1 MIKELTIISG
11 KGGTGKT
18 TVTAAFASLSS
29 RKIMTD
35 CDVDAADLHL
45 ILQPEVLHQEPFI
58 GGRAPV
64 MDKDLCTECGTC
76 QEVCRFSAVD
86 LDADQ
91 RYRINDFACD
101 NCALC
106 TFACPEGAISM
117 VDSVNGT
124 WFISRTAYGKMVHAK
139 LGIGE
144 DNSGKLVTLVRQQ
157 AKKLAEEEALP
168 LIVNDG
174 PPGIGCP
181 VTAAITGASL
191 VLIVTEPTLSGIH
204 DMERVADLCRH
215 FQVPVQVCINKYSI
229 NLVNTQ
235 KIRGYCADH
244 GISIVGELP
253 FEPLVN
259 KALVARQ
266 NVIDYDCGA
275 VSRIMRQMWQAV
287 EKQLQ
292 AS

>member
-1 MIKELTIISG
+1 MMKELTIVSG

-18 TVTAAFASLSS
+18 TITAAFASLCKN
-29 RKIMTD
+29 KIMTD

-45 ILQPEVLHQEPFI
+45 ILQPDVLHQESFI

-64 MDKDLCTECGTC
+64 MDKSICAECGTC
-76 QEVCRFSAVD
+76 QEVCRFNAVD
-86 LDADQ
+86 LDPDQ
-91 RYRINDFACD
+91 GYIINSFACD

-106 TFACPEGAISM
+106 AFACPEKAISM
-117 VDSVNGT
+117 VDSVNGN
-124 WFISRTAYGKMVHAK
+124 WFISKTPHGKMVHAK
-139 LGIGE
+139 LDIAE

-157 AKKLAEEEALP
+157 AKKLAEEEGLS

-181 VTAAITGASL
+181 VTAAITGTSL
-191 VLIVTEPTLSGIH
+191 VLVVTEPTLSGIH
-204 DMERVADLCRH
+204 DMERVVDLCRH
-215 FQVPVQVCINKYSI
+215 FHIPVQVCINKYSI

-235 KIRGYCADH
+235 KIREYCTRL
-244 GISIVGELP
+244 GIVVVGELP

-266 NVIDYDCGA
+266 NVIDFECGA
-275 VSRIMRQMWQAV
+275 VTKVVRQMWQEV
-287 EKQLQ
+287 EKQLT
-292 AS
+292 A

>member
-1 MIKELTIISG
+1 MIKELTIVSG

-18 TVTAAFASLSS
+18 TITAAFASLCKN
-29 RKIMTD
+29 KIMTD

-45 ILQPEVLHQEPFI
+45 ILQPEVLHQESFI

-64 MDKDLCTECGTC
+64 MDKSICTECGTC
-76 QEVCRFSAVD
+76 QEVCRFNAVD
-86 LDADQ
+86 LDSDQ
-91 RYRINDFACD
+91 SYIINSFACD

-106 TFACPEGAISM
+106 VFACPEKAISM
-117 VDSVNGT
+117 VDSVNGN
-124 WFISRTAYGKMVHAK
+124 WFISKTPYGKMVHAK
-139 LGIGE
+139 LGIAE

-157 AKKLAEEEALP
+157 AKKLAEEEGLS

-181 VTAAITGASL
+181 VTAAITGTSL
-191 VLIVTEPTLSGIH
+191 VLVVTEPTLSGIH
-204 DMERVADLCRH
+204 DMERVVDLCRY

-235 KIRGYCADH
+235 KIREYCANL
-244 GISIVGELP
+244 GIAIVGELP

-266 NVIDYDCGA
+266 NVIDFECGA
-275 VSRIMRQMWQAV
+275 VTKVVRRMWQEV
-287 EKQLQ
+287 EKQLT
-292 AS
+292 A

>member
-1 MIKELTIISG
+1 MKELTIVSG

-18 TVTAAFASLSS
+18 TVTAAFASLIE
-29 RKIMTD
+29 RKLMTD

-45 ILQPEVLHQEPFI
+45 ILIPEVYHEEDFV
-58 GGRAPV
+58 GGRAPT
-64 MDKDLCTECGTC
+64 MDKSLCTECGTC
-76 QEVCRFSAVD
+76 QEVCRFAAITHDVE
-86 LDADQ
+86 
-91 RYRINDFACD
+91 RGYRINSFACD

-106 TFACPEGAISM
+106 SFACPEGAITM

-124 WFISRTAYGKMVHAK
+124 WYISRTPYGKMVHAK

-157 AKKLAEEEALP
+157 AKKLAQEEGLS
-168 LIVNDG
+168 LIVSDG

-181 VTAAITGASL
+181 VTAAITGTTL
-191 VLIVTEPTLSGIH
+191 VLIVTEPTISGIH

-235 KIRGYCADH
+235 KIRHYCADR
-244 GISIVGELP
+244 GIPVVGEIP

-259 KALVARQ
+259 KAQVARKS
-266 NVIDYDCGA
+266 VVDFDCGS
-275 VSRIMRQMWQAV
+275 VGQVVRQMWQEV
-287 EKQLQ
+287 EKKLL
-292 AS
+292 A